1 MSSISNIL
9 SQFPD
14 FQHVSSNTP
23 FAVRTQQFQAQA
35 HTSTTSN
42 FSFTTAEGDRV
53 SLSTG
58 SESQFSF
65 ESYNFLGLAEGQAVD
80 VRSQQLSTSA
90 QSHFNLL
97 IEGDLN
103 EQELA
108 DIQAFLH
115 SSKSLLQELAAG
127 NDEHAAETALSLS
140 ELDSLSSAS
149 LFFQQTTSVSLAFR
163 STQLVGQGDAQAN
176 DSQRRGPQDERGPGL
191 TIGHFLDKIRKA
203 QDQFHIDPEKLGKRI
218 PRLLSKLIETLENPV
233 SEKDS
238 PQSLFE
244 QIRQELLPS
253 LLQSLQKL
261 TPEEKTPEDVA
272 EDAHKLETEHA
283 PNSLAGQNVEQ
294 VKNLPKEFE
303 ES

>member
-1 MSSISNIL
+1 MSSISNIPN
-9 SQFPD
+9 QFPN
-14 FQHVSSNTP
+14 FQNLIFNTP

-35 HTSTTSN
+35 QTSTTSN
-42 FSFTTAEGDRV
+42 FTFTTAEGDRV

-58 SESQFSF
+58 SASQFSF
-65 ESYNFLGLAEGQAVD
+65 ESYNFLGLAEGQAVN
-80 VRSQQLSTSA
+80 VRSQQLSTSE

-163 STQLVGQGDAQAN
+163 STDLAVQENDPTH
-176 DSQRRGPQDERGPGL
+176 DSQGRGPQEEQGHGQ
-191 TIGHFLDKIRKA
+191 TIENFLDKIQKA

-218 PRLLSKLIETLENPV
+218 PRLLSKLVETLGNPV
-233 SEKDS
+233 SEEGS
-238 PQSLFE
+238 RPSLFD
-244 QIRQELLPS
+244 QIRQALLPS
-253 LLQSLQKL
+253 LQQSLQEV
-261 TPEEKTPEDVA
+261 TSAEETPEDLT
-272 EDAHKLETEHA
+272 EETHA
-283 PNSLAGQNVEQ
+283 PGPENSAFPPTEKNGGVLANR
-294 VKNLPKEFE
+294 LT
-303 ES
+303 

>member
-14 FQHVSSNTP
+14 FQHVSSNAP

-58 SESQFSF
+58 SASQLSF
-65 ESYNFLGLAEGQAVD
+65 ESYNFLGLAEGQGVN
-80 VRSQQLSTSA
+80 VRSQQLSTSV
-90 QSHFNLL
+90 QSNFNLL

-108 DIQAFLH
+108 DIQAFLQ
-115 SSKSLLQELAAG
+115 SSKGLLQELAAG

-149 LFFQQTTSVSLAFR
+149 LFFQQTTSISLAFR
-163 STQLVGQGDAQAN
+163 STELVDQGDAQTN
-176 DSQRRGPQDERGPGL
+176 DAQRRGPQDERGPGL

-203 QDQFHIDPEKLGKRI
+203 QDQFQIDPEKLGKRI
-218 PRLLSKLIETLENPV
+218 PTLLSKLLENLENPV

-238 PQSLFE
+238 PPSLFDK
-244 QIRQELLPS
+244 IRQELLPS

-272 EDAHKLETEHA
+272 EETNA
-283 PNSLAGQNVEQ
+283 PATEDSGLPLTEQNRNILA
-294 VKNLPKEFE
+294 NLLP

>member
-14 FQHVSSNTP
+14 FQHVSSNAP

-58 SESQFSF
+58 SASQLSF
-65 ESYNFLGLAEGQAVD
+65 ESYNFLGLAEGQGVN
-80 VRSQQLSTSA
+80 VRSQQLSTSV
-90 QSHFNLL
+90 QSNFNLL

-108 DIQAFLH
+108 DIQAFLQ
-115 SSKSLLQELAAG
+115 SSKGLLQELAAG

-149 LFFQQTTSVSLAFR
+149 LFFQQTTSISLAFR
-163 STQLVGQGDAQAN
+163 STELVDQGDAQTN
-176 DSQRRGPQDERGPGL
+176 DAQRRGPQDERGPGR

-203 QDQFHIDPEKLGKRI
+203 QDQFQIDPEKLGKRI
-218 PRLLSKLIETLENPV
+218 PTLLSKLLENLENPV

-238 PQSLFE
+238 PPSLFDK
-244 QIRQELLPS
+244 IRQELLPS

-272 EDAHKLETEHA
+272 EETNA
-283 PNSLAGQNVEQ
+283 PATEDSGLPLTEQNRNILA
-294 VKNLPKEFE
+294 NLLP